1 MTTVAERLGEAHE
14 QLLKLY
20 TSIPVLTPC
29 LESIKSNQAEFVVL
43 NNRLRNLQEIIHS
56 NQVRAEKTRK
66 HLDSVFT
73 LNKGEVEKA
82 YRQEIND
89 LKTYEDER
97 RTCLRQRDDVVTVR
111 YRLQKERAILLEETR
126 QLKKITESVF
136 DRSKDEV
143 ANTDFP
149 EELYWQLE
157 LREYDIKITEVRN
170 SVSKFNIALTSLA
183 RAANLT
189 EAALMAL
196 LGYPDAAYK
205 VWRVEYALKASQKMR
220 LYLRVELSLSN
231 AYSNAESARE
241 ACPNIASLP
250 APPVKPSAAQSYFEP
265 VTKNTKGKYKIVP
278 FDSEA
283 PLRDYIARLRT
294 AHKTAERMLT
304 QETERLKAMQ
314 GYRESIIPRLA
325 QIRRHVFQNS
335 RLGGYQIEGWED
347 EMGRSL
353 LGTEADILVRGGIHN
368 VGTNLDGSPL
378 ESQTR
383 PPLSTSSSQ
392 SVPTNNSSDS
402 FEEDEEAMNTVHSRG
417 ERRGSGRG
425 VPDVDEQGSSS
436 DPNHPMT
443 VHDIRVVLSVGRAPL
458 STIAPGNML
467 GSEVLM
473 QVDRQRQAREI
484 KDRNKERARSRSRS
498 GREPEPSSLAESG
511 SSDHQ
516 QHQGSNGFSALGGN
530 NTNSSN
536 SNNNSTNNGS
546 GGGEREGRKKSR
558 GLFSFTRGRRGS
570 SSSRGHDA
578 GGDAV
583 VPSVIAPTPP
593 IFQLSGRNNHSSVD
607 ISNNVRD
614 HMHSPGAGH
623 RRNVPSISISNEDDE
638 GGLLPHPLRRTM
650 LDNASLIQL
659 PSSVSTS
666 TFRSNGAS
674 NTNDAPP
681 PPFSMTS
688 ARPRVMSMDEYVGVG
703 PVVRGGA
710 GGGDEP
716 IRPLEDGHGS
726 GPLIPSYGE
735 HEQHQSIDPES
746 MMVTSPSGAYNGSGL
761 GSLAEY
767 DEEVEVQNLLLGR
780 TSPPAPPVS
789 SSSSSAFQPHHR
801 STQSFHLPPLSEG
814 GRSRSRSLSP
824 HPLSPY
830 PYSMVPAEVRSNSN
844 LSSSNGGSSGR
855 APYQQH
861 QYSFSDQTPDGSA
874 LSLSV
879 PPPDYAVRPPEYSPS
894 VALGFPTATSTTIAS
909 LS

>member
-43 NNRLRNLQEIIHS
+43 NSRLRNLQELITAC
-56 NQVRAEKTRK
+56 QYRAEKTRK
-66 HLDSVFT
+66 QLDSVFT
-73 LNKGEVEKA
+73 INKGECERT
-82 YRQEIND
+82 YRQETND

-97 RTCLRQRDDVVTVR
+97 RICLRQRDDVVTV
-111 YRLQKERAILLEETR
+111 
-126 QLKKITESVF
+126 VF

-157 LREYDIKITEVRN
+157 LKEYDIKITEVRN

-231 AYSNAESARE
+231 AYSNADSARE
-241 ACPNIASLP
+241 ACPNVVSLQ

-265 VTKNTKGKYKIVP
+265 ITKNAKGKYKIVP

-283 PLRDYIARLRT
+283 PLREYIARLRT
-294 AHKTAERMLT
+294 SHKTAERMLA
-304 QETERLKAMQ
+304 QETERLNAMQ
-314 GYRESIIPRLA
+314 RYRESIIPRLA
-325 QIRRHVFQNS
+325 QIRRHVFQNY
-335 RLGGYQIEGWED
+335 RLNGYQIEGWED
-347 EMGRSL
+347 AMGRSL
-353 LGTEADILVRGGIHN
+353 LGTEADILVRGGIHD
-368 VGTNLDGSPL
+368 VGTSSNTSPL
-378 ESQTR
+378 GSQAR

-392 SVPTNNSSDS
+392 SVPNNSSSDS
-402 FEEDEEAMNTVHSRG
+402 FEEDEETMNTVHSRG

-425 VPDVDEQGSSS
+425 VPDVDDQGSSS
-436 DPNHPMT
+436 DPNRPMT

-458 STIAPGNML
+458 STVAPGNML

-473 QVDRQRQAREI
+473 QVDRQRQAQEI
-484 KDRNKERARSRSRS
+484 KDRERVRARSRSRS
-498 GREPEPSSLAESG
+498 GREPEPSSSSGSG

-516 QHQGSNGFSALGGN
+516 QRQGSNGFSTLGGN
-530 NTNSSN
+530 STNSS
-536 SNNNSTNNGS
+536 SNNQSTNFNS
-546 GGGEREGRKKSR
+546 SSGEREGRKKSR
-558 GLFSFTRGRRGS
+558 GLFSFARGRRGS
-570 SSSRGHDA
+570 SSNRASDI
-578 GGDAV
+578 GDAV
-583 VPSVIAPTPP
+583 VPSVIPPTPP
-593 IFQLSGRNNHSSVD
+593 IFQLSGRNNQSSID

-614 HMHSPGAGH
+614 RIHSSRDHESRH

-638 GGLLPHPLRRTM
+638 GGLPPHPLRRTM

-659 PSSVSTS
+659 PSSMSTS
-666 TFRSNGAS
+666 SFRSIGSSAAN
-674 NTNDAPP
+674 NTSNDAPP
-681 PPFSMTS
+681 PPFSMPS
-688 ARPRVMSMDEYVGVG
+688 RPRVMSMDEYVGVG
-703 PVVRGGA
+703 PVVRGD
-710 GGGDEP
+710 GDEP
-716 IRPLEDGHGS
+716 IRPFEDVHGS

-746 MMVTSPSGAYNGSGL
+746 MMITGPSGAFNGSGL
-761 GSLAEY
+761 GSLTEH
-767 DEEVEVQNLLLGR
+767 DEEMEAQNLLLGR
-780 TSPPAPPVS
+780 TSPPAPPPGS
-789 SSSSSAFQPHHR
+789 SSSSVFQPRHR
-801 STQSFHLPPLSEG
+801 STQSIHLPLPSPG

-830 PYSMVPAEVRSNSN
+830 SYSMIPAAAGSNSS
-844 LSSSNGGSSGR
+844 LSSFNGNTTRTGR
-855 APYQQH
+855 APYQH
-861 QYSFSDQTPDGSA
+861 HHYSFSDQTPDGST

-879 PPPDYAVRPPEYSPS
+879 PPPDYAVHPPEYSPS
-894 VALGFPTATSTTIAS
+894 PPSVSLVFPTAISTTIAS
-909 LS
+909 PL

>member
-29 LESIKSNQAEFVVL
+29 LESIKSNQAEFVAL
-43 NNRLRNLQEIIHS
+43 NNRLRNLQEIITS
-56 NQVRAEKTRK
+56 GQVRAEKTRK
-66 HLDSVFT
+66 QLDSVFT
-73 LNKGEVEKA
+73 INKGEVEKA

-89 LKTYEDER
+89 IKAYEDER
-97 RTCLRQRDDVVTVR
+97 RICLRQRDDVVTVR

-170 SVSKFNIALTSLA
+170 SVSKFNTALTSLA

-189 EAALMAL
+189 EAALMAF

-220 LYLRVELSLSN
+220 LYLRVELSLSS
-231 AYSNAESARE
+231 AYSNAETARD
-241 ACPNIASLP
+241 ACPSIVSLQ
-250 APPVKPSAAQSYFEP
+250 APPIMPSAAQSYFEP
-265 VTKNTKGKYKIVP
+265 VTKNAKGKYKIVP

-294 AHKTAERMLT
+294 AHKTAERMLA
-304 QETERLKAMQ
+304 QETERLNAMQ
-314 GYRESIIPRLA
+314 KYRESIIPRLA

-335 RLGGYQIEGWED
+335 GLGGYHIEGWED
-347 EMGRSL
+347 AMGRSL

-368 VGTNLDGSPL
+368 VETNSDGSPL
-378 ESQTR
+378 ESQAR

-402 FEEDEEAMNTVHSRG
+402 LEEDEEAMNTVHSRG

-425 VPDVDEQGSSS
+425 VPDVDEQGSST
-436 DPNHPMT
+436 DFNRPMSA
-443 VHDIRVVLSVGRAPL
+443 HDNRVVLSVGRAPL

-473 QVDRQRQAREI
+473 QVDRQRQAKGI
-484 KDRNKERARSRSRS
+484 KDREKVRTRSRSRS
-498 GREPEPSSLAESG
+498 GREPEPSLSSGSG
-511 SSDHQ
+511 SSDH
-516 QHQGSNGFSALGGN
+516 HQRPGSNGFSALGGN
-530 NTNSSN
+530 STNGSS
-536 SNNNSTNNGS
+536 SNNNSTSNGS

-558 GLFSFTRGRRGS
+558 GLFSFARGKRGGS
-570 SSSRGHDA
+570 SSRAPDA

-583 VPSVIAPTPP
+583 VPLASP
-593 IFQLSGRNNHSSVD
+593 IFQLSGRNHCSSVD
-607 ISNNVRD
+607 VSNNTQGR
-614 HMHSPGAGH
+614 MHSQGAGH
-623 RRNVPSISISNEDDE
+623 HRNVPSISISNEDNED
-638 GGLLPHPLRRTM
+638 GLPQHPLRRTL

-666 TFRSNGAS
+666 TFRLVGAS

-681 PPFSMTS
+681 PFSMQS

-703 PVVRGGA
+703 PVVRD

-716 IRPLEDGHGS
+716 IRPYGDGHGS

-767 DEEVEVQNLLLGR
+767 DEEVEVRNLLLGR

-789 SSSSSAFQPHHR
+789 SSSPSSVFQPHHR
-801 STQSFHLPPLSEG
+801 STQSFHLPLPSED

-824 HPLSPY
+824 QPLSPY
-830 PYSMVPAEVRSNSN
+830 SYSMVPAAVGSNSN
-844 LSSSNGGSSGR
+844 LSGSNGGSSGR
-855 APYQQH
+855 LPYQQH
-861 QYSFSDQTPDGSA
+861 HYSFSDQTPDGSA

-879 PPPDYAVRPPEYSPS
+879 PPPDYAVRPPEYSPLI
-894 VALGFPTATSTTIAS
+894 VFPTATSATIS
-909 LS
+909 PL

>member
-43 NNRLRNLQEIIHS
+43 NNRLRNLQEIIAS
-56 NQVRAEKTRK
+56 GQLRAEKTRK
-66 HLDSVFT
+66 QLDSVFT
-73 LNKGEVEKA
+73 INKGECEKA

-89 LKTYEDER
+89 LKAYEDER
-97 RTCLRQRDDVVTVR
+97 RICLRQRDDVVTVR

-126 QLKKITESVF
+126 QLKRITESVF

-157 LREYDIKITEVRN
+157 LREYDIKITQVRN

-189 EAALMAL
+189 EAALMAF

-241 ACPNIASLP
+241 ACPNIVSLQ
-250 APPVKPSAAQSYFEP
+250 APPVKPSAAQGYFEP
-265 VTKNTKGKYKIVP
+265 ITKNAKGKYKIVP
-278 FDSEA
+278 FDSETS
-283 PLRDYIARLRT
+283 LRDYIAHLRA
-294 AHKTAERMLT
+294 AHKTAERMLA
-304 QETERLKAMQ
+304 QETERLNAMQ

-347 EMGRSL
+347 AMGRSL

-368 VGTNLDGSPL
+368 VGSNSLGSPL
-378 ESQTR
+378 ESQVR

-425 VPDVDEQGSSS
+425 VPDVDDQGSSS
-436 DPNHPMT
+436 DPNRPMT
-443 VHDIRVVLSVGRAPL
+443 VHDIRVVLSVGSAPL
-458 STIAPGNML
+458 STIAPRNML

-473 QVDRQRQAREI
+473 QVDRQRQAQEI
-484 KDRNKERARSRSRS
+484 KDRKKVRARSRSRS
-498 GREPEPSSLAESG
+498 GREPELG
-511 SSDHQ
+511 SSSGPGSSYHQ
-516 QHQGSNGFSALGGN
+516 QHQESNGFSTLGGN
-530 NTNSSN
+530 SAISAS
-536 SNNNSTNNGS
+536 SNNNTTSNGS

-558 GLFSFTRGRRGS
+558 GLFSFARGRRDS
-570 SSSRGHDA
+570 SSSRAPDV

-583 VPSVIAPTPP
+583 VLSVIAPTPSV
-593 IFQLSGRNNHSSVD
+593 FQLSGRNNRSSID

-614 HMHSPGAGH
+614 RMQSSQDHGSHLGGGH

-638 GGLLPHPLRRTM
+638 GGLPQHPLRRTM

-659 PSSVSTS
+659 PSSASPS
-666 TFRSNGAS
+666 TFRSS
-674 NTNDAPP
+674 NTNEAPP
-681 PPFSMTS
+681 PFLMPSS
-688 ARPRVMSMDEYVGVG
+688 RPRVMSMDEYVGVG
-703 PVVRGGA
+703 PVVRGG

-716 IRPLEDGHGS
+716 IRPFEDGHGS

-735 HEQHQSIDPES
+735 HEQHQSVDPES
-746 MMVTSPSGAYNGSGL
+746 MMVTSPNGAYNGSGL
-761 GSLAEY
+761 ESLAEH
-767 DEEVEVQNLLLGR
+767 DEEIEVQNLLLGR
-780 TSPPAPPVS
+780 TSPPAAPS
-789 SSSSSAFQPHHR
+789 SSSSSVFRPHHR
-801 STQSFHLPPLSEG
+801 TTQSFHLPLPPG

-830 PYSMVPAEVRSNSN
+830 SYSMVPAASGSNGN
-844 LSSSNGGSSGR
+844 LSSGSGSSAGR
-855 APYQQH
+855 APYQH
-861 QYSFSDQTPDGSA
+861 HHYSFSDQTPDGSM

-894 VALGFPTATSTTIAS
+894 IPLVFPTATSP
-909 LS
+909 L

>member
-29 LESIKSNQAEFVVL
+29 LESIKSNQTEFVAL
-43 NNRLRNLQEIIHS
+43 NNRLRNLQEIITS
-56 NQVRAEKTRK
+56 GQLEMVMPSFDFIRSFEKTRK
-66 HLDSVFT
+66 QLDSVFT
-73 LNKGEVEKA
+73 INKGEVEKA

-89 LKTYEDER
+89 IKTYEDER
-97 RTCLRQRDDVVTVR
+97 RICLRQRDDVVTVR

-170 SVSKFNIALTSLA
+170 SVSKFNTALTSLA

-189 EAALMAL
+189 EAALMAF

-220 LYLRVELSLSN
+220 LYLRVELSLSS
-231 AYSNAESARE
+231 AYSNAESARD
-241 ACPNIASLP
+241 ACPSIVSLQ
-250 APPVKPSAAQSYFEP
+250 APPVKASAAQSYFEP
-265 VTKNTKGKYKIVP
+265 VTKNAKGKYKIVP

-294 AHKTAERMLT
+294 AHKTAERMLA
-304 QETERLKAMQ
+304 QETERLNAMQ
-314 GYRESIIPRLA
+314 KYRESIIPRLA

-335 RLGGYQIEGWED
+335 GLGGYHIEGWED
-347 EMGRSL
+347 AMGRSL

-368 VGTNLDGSPL
+368 VGTNSDGSPL
-378 ESQTR
+378 ESQAR

-402 FEEDEEAMNTVHSRG
+402 LEEAMNTVHSRG

-436 DPNHPMT
+436 DFNRPMT
-443 VHDIRVVLSVGRAPL
+443 HDNRVVLSVGCAPL
-458 STIAPGNML
+458 STIAPGNIL
-467 GSEVLM
+467 GSKVLM
-473 QVDRQRQAREI
+473 QVDRQRQAKEI
-484 KDRNKERARSRSRS
+484 KDRESVRTRSRSRS
-498 GREPEPSSLAESG
+498 GREPEPSLSSDSG
-511 SSDHQ
+511 SSDH
-516 QHQGSNGFSALGGN
+516 HQRPGSNGFSALGGN
-530 NTNSSN
+530 STNSSS
-536 SNNNSTNNGS
+536 SNNNLISNGS
-546 GGGEREGRKKSR
+546 GDGEREGRKKSR
-558 GLFSFTRGRRGS
+558 GLFSFARGKRGGS
-570 SSSRGHDA
+570 SSRAPDA

-583 VPSVIAPTPP
+583 VPLATP
-593 IFQLSGRNNHSSVD
+593 IFQLSGHNHRSSVD
-607 ISNNVRD
+607 VSNNTQGRI
-614 HMHSPGAGH
+614 HSQGAGH
-623 RRNVPSISISNEDDE
+623 HRNVPSISISNEDNED
-638 GGLLPHPLRRTM
+638 GLSQHPLRRTL

-666 TFRSNGAS
+666 AFRPVGAS

-681 PPFSMTS
+681 PFSMPS
-688 ARPRVMSMDEYVGVG
+688 ARPRVVSMDEYVGVG
-703 PVVRGGA
+703 PVVRD

-716 IRPLEDGHGS
+716 IRPYGDGHGS

-746 MMVTSPSGAYNGSGL
+746 MMVTSPNGAYNGSGL

-767 DEEVEVQNLLLGR
+767 DEEVEVRNLLLGR
-780 TSPPAPPVS
+780 TSSPAPPVS
-789 SSSSSAFQPHHR
+789 SSSPSSVFQPHHR
-801 STQSFHLPPLSEG
+801 STQSFHLPLPSEG
-814 GRSRSRSLSP
+814 ERSRSRSLSP
-824 HPLSPY
+824 QPLSPY
-830 PYSMVPAEVRSNSN
+830 SYSMVPAAVGSNSN
-844 LSSSNGGSSGR
+844 LSSSSGGSSGR
-855 APYQQH
+855 SPYQQH
-861 QYSFSDQTPDGSA
+861 QYSFSDQTPDGGA

-879 PPPDYAVRPPEYSPS
+879 PPPDYAVSPPEYSPS
-894 VALGFPTATSTTIAS
+894 IVFPTATSATTTS
-909 LS
+909 PL